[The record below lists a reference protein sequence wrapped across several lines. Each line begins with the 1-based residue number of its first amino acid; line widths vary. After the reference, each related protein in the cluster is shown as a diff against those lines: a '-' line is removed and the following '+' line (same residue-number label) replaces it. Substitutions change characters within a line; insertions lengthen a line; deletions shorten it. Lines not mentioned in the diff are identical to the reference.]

1 MLPSS
6 RELYPSIEHRRRF
19 FISVQIIC
27 QRTSACTFRM
37 ECKSFGPKLNSKDRT
52 RAWCVCLNW
61 KISVRACRI
70 HFSKL
75 GFIRKRPVSPVWAE
89 KCPGG
94 WGDSWLSDDPVAPP
108 LAYLTNITCQLAS
121 FDYKCWADIFQMELY
136 VEKEWVHFNEENF
149 GKYMCVYCYQ
159 IKWQVIGWPATF
171 FLVLIMVFY
180 MFLTNNETYRA
191 FILLLQ
197 SEK

>member
-1 MLPSS
+1 
-6 RELYPSIEHRRRF
+6 
-19 FISVQIIC
+19 
-27 QRTSACTFRM
+27 
-37 ECKSFGPKLNSKDRT
+37 
-52 RAWCVCLNW
+52 
-61 KISVRACRI
+61 
-70 HFSKL
+70 
-75 GFIRKRPVSPVWAE
+75 
-89 KCPGG
+89 
-94 WGDSWLSDDPVAPP
+94 
-108 LAYLTNITCQLAS
+108 
-121 FDYKCWADIFQMELY
+121 MELY